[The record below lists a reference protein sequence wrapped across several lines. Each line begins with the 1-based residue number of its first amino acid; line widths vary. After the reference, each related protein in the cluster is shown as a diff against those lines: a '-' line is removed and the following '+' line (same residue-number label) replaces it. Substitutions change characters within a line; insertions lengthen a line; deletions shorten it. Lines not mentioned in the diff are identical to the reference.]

1 MADIRLERVSK
12 VYPGEVRA
20 VDAID
25 LEIRDGE
32 FMILLGPSGCGKST
46 TLRLIAGLE
55 AATAGDLYLGDQR
68 INEVDPKDR
77 NLAIVF
83 QNYALFPHMTVAG
96 NLGFGMRIRGRGRA
110 ETERRVRE
118 VAEMLGIGELLARK
132 PRELSGGQRQRVA
145 LGRALIRD
153 PVAFLL
159 DEPLSN
165 LDAKLRASMRTE
177 LIKLH
182 RQLGRTVIHVTHDQ
196 VEAMTMGERICI
208 MNRGRIVQIGR
219 PMAVYR
225 NPADVFVA
233 GFLASPPMNL
243 LEARLQADGAG
254 GGLTVVSRG
263 LSLPLSEL
271 DAAAFAAYRDRPV
284 ILGIRPE
291 DLREQPG
298 DGALPLELRVVTVE
312 ALGPEVILIASLP
325 DGVEIAGRMGRDFT
339 APIGSAQRVY
349 LDPGAIHLF
358 DPETTKAIPRPTRP
372 VEQAQGAFPAM
383 RGVDAAHAVHQG

>member
-1 MADIRLERVSK
+1 MAGDDIRLERVSK
-12 VYPGEVRA
+12 VYPGGVIA

-55 AATAGDLYLGDQR
+55 AATSGDLYIGDRR

-96 NLGFGMRIRGRGRA
+96 NLGFGMKIRGHPRA
-110 ETERRVRE
+110 ETEARVR
-118 VAEMLGIGELLARK
+118 ATAALLGIGELLHRK

-165 LDAKLRASMRTE
+165 LDAKLRAGMRTE

-208 MNRGRIVQIGR
+208 MNQGRIVQTGP
-219 PMAVYR
+219 PMQVYR
-225 NPADVFVA
+225 NPADTFVA

-243 LEARLQADGAG
+243 LDARIKANSAGLAVIAAGLTIPLHQADHA
-254 GGLTVVSRG
+254 SY
-263 LSLPLSEL
+263 
-271 DAAAFAAYRDRPV
+271 AAWRDRPV

-291 DLREQPG
+291 DLREHPG
-298 DGALPLELRVVTVE
+298 DAVLPRNVALPLDLRVVAIE

-325 DGVEIAGRMGRDFT
+325 DGRELAARMSRDFS
-339 APIGSAQRVY
+339 APIGSTQRVF
-349 LDPGAIHLF
+349 LDPASIHLF
-358 DPETTKAIPRPTRP
+358 DPATTKAIRAGA
-372 VEQAQGAFPAM
+372 AQP
-383 RGVDAAHAVHQG
+383 

>member
-1 MADIRLERVSK
+1 MPVNDIRLERVSK
-12 VYPGEVRA
+12 VYPGGVVA

-25 LEIRDGE
+25 LQIRDGE

-55 AATAGDLYLGDQR
+55 AATSGDLYIGQER
-68 INEVDPKDR
+68 VNEVDPKDR

-83 QNYALFPHMTVAG
+83 QNYALFPHMSVAG
-96 NLGFGMRIRGRGRA
+96 NLGFGMKIRGHGRA
-110 ETERRVRE
+110 ETEARVRQT
-118 VAEMLGIGELLARK
+118 AEMLGIGELLARK

-165 LDAKLRASMRTE
+165 LDAKLRATMRTE

-208 MNRGRIVQIGR
+208 MNQGKIVQTGP
-219 PMAVYR
+219 PMEVYR
-225 NPADVFVA
+225 NPADTFVA

-243 LEARLQADGAG
+243 LDARLDSDGSASLD
-254 GGLTVVSRG
+254 GLRIP
-263 LSLPLSEL
+263 LPEIDRPAL
-271 DAAAFAAYRDRPV
+271 AAYRDCPV
-284 ILGIRPE
+284 VLGIRPE
-291 DLREQPG
+291 DLREHHPG
-298 DGALPLELRVVTVE
+298 GVALPLRVVAIE
-312 ALGPEVILIASLP
+312 ALGPEVILIASLQ
-325 DGVEIAGRMGRDFT
+325 DGREIAARMSRDFT
-339 APIGSAQRVY
+339 APIGSAHRLW
-349 LDPGAIHLF
+349 LDPAAVHLF
-358 DPETTKAIPRPTRP
+358 DPATTRAIARASTPRP
-372 VEQAQGAFPAM
+372 
-383 RGVDAAHAVHQG
+383 